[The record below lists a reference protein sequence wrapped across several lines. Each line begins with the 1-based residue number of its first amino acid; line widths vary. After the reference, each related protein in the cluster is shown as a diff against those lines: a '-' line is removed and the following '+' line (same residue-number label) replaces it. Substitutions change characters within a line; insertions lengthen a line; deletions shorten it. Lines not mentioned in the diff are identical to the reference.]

1 MPPGTAYDFD
11 VNLDYTF
18 LKNMQSIEHESEE
31 RVTSA
36 CVSKMHEKSYIL
48 LLDKIYENIGAY
60 K

>member
-1 MPPGTAYDFD
+1 MPARTAYDFE

-18 LKNMQSIEHESEE
+18 LKGMQSKEHESEE

-48 LLDKIYENIGAY
+48 LLDKNI
-60 K
+60 